1 MKSKDKENL
10 KNHSVAELRVEL
22 LQARE
27 KMFRLQFKHK
37 VTPVKNP
44 LEMRVLRRHAA
55 RLQTW
60 IREKEA
66 ATAGP
71 QGSVR

>member
-44 LEMRVLRRHAA
+44 LEMRVLPRHAA